1 MTHNP
6 LHRIAKLRRE
16 LEAYNRSVPF
26 VARLFCENRTVG
38 EFSQSIEWTAL
49 DLVFVNHRLT
59 MHQRHTTEE
68 HALKSAV
75 RIARQK
81 VEKMNRGV

>member
-16 LEAYNRSVPF
+16 LEALKKQTPLDYEIGVYGKIVCVDHQLEDHPRWGK
-26 VARLFCENRTVG
+26 L
-38 EFSQSIEWTAL
+38 WT
-49 DLVFVNHRLT
+49 FGYPI
-59 MHQRHTTEE
+59 RHTTEE

-81 VEKMNRGV
+81 IAKMKRGG

>member
-16 LEAYNRSVPF
+16 LDYLRQNMPDDWDVDAYRRRVWIRYRDDF
-26 VARLFCENRTVG
+26 
-38 EFSQSIEWTAL
+38 FSMVCW
-49 DLVFVNHRLT
+49 VVNHSP
-59 MHQRHTTEE
+59 RHATEE

-75 RIARQK
+75 QIARQK
-81 VEKMNRGV
+81 IAKMKRGG

>member
-16 LEAYNRSVPF
+16 LDYLRQNMPDDWDVDAYSRRVWIQHRDDF
-26 VARLFCENRTVG
+26 
-38 EFSQSIEWTAL
+38 FSMVCW
-49 DLVFVNHRLT
+49 VVNPSTKH
-59 MHQRHTTEE
+59 HTEE

-81 VEKMNRGV
+81 IAKMKRSG